1 MNTNISGVFFT
12 RRRSTGSAAVSQVFK
27 IEDGGDTKTEPTV
40 TTMADCVRPLLT
52 SMKLFGLYFK
62 RGTDTR
68 CKVTDEGSRRRW
80 NGYMIYG
87 LVVVIVMW
95 INVAR
100 MFSVFNCCFL
110 LCAFIDD
117 KRAVN
122 VILTCAIYV
131 CMWFSCRVS
140 FVV

>member
-1 MNTNISGVFFT
+1 MNTKISDVFFI
-12 RRRSTGSAAVSQVFK
+12 RRRNSGPTVEPQVFEV
-27 IEDGGDTKTEPTV
+27 EDGGDTKTEPTV
-40 TTMADCVRPLLT
+40 TTMTDCVRPLLT

-62 RGTDTR
+62 CATAAED
-68 CKVTDEGSRRRW
+68 KMANDKSRRRW

-87 LVVVIVMW
+87 LVVVIYMW

-110 LCAFIDD
+110 LCAFIDG
-117 KRAVN
+117 KHA

-140 FVV
+140 FAV